1 MKDYYNILGVGE
13 TATNE
18 QIKKAFKDIAKK
30 EHPDRGGNET
40 KFKEA
45 DVVVMR
51 IIGGEEIIARF
62 IAQTEE
68 KITVRKPLAL
78 VPTQTGL
85 GMTNYIMMADVDDTV
100 DFNLNAIVVLTKA
113 SKAASDNYTKSTSG
127 IVPASAVPKLKV

>member
-1 MKDYYNILGVGE
+1 MLK
-13 TATNE
+13 
-18 QIKKAFKDIAKK
+18 
-30 EHPDRGGNET
+30 ET

-62 IAQTEE
+62 IAQTED

-100 DFNLNAIVVLTKA
+100 DFNLNAIVVITKA

>member
-1 MKDYYNILGVGE
+1 M
-13 TATNE
+13 TADEITASKNNAMT
-18 QIKKAFKDIAKK
+18 QIRSQRNNMLK
-30 EHPDRGGNET
+30 ET

-100 DFNLNAIVVLTKA
+100 DFNLNAIVVITKA